1 MTDFAR
7 RHASLRAAAA
17 VAALLAWSGP
27 HASAAAPVAAQ
38 KCGTASL
45 YDVAV
50 PGAPFSAVATADEK
64 TVFVSLNAT
73 NPRQQ
78 NGIAV
83 LTCAAGRYR
92 LARMIA
98 LESQPTIMAM
108 THDESMLIVPD
119 DNFIAFIDVRRAVSG
134 KGDPLL
140 GYIEDVPG
148 DDGGAVYAAVSP
160 DDRYAFI
167 SEEQTAKLTVIDLRK
182 LRSSHFA
189 HDSIAAEFLIGN
201 APVALVFSRDGK
213 YLFATVQSALKRYAY
228 VKTCKPEGAPRP
240 DAADESPG
248 SVVTIDV
255 AKAAADPDH
264 AIVSDVVAG
273 CHPVRAA
280 LAPDGTTLWVTARA
294 SNAVLA
300 FSTAKLIAGDATAKL
315 AEIPLGAAP
324 VPVCVTPDGNYVLAG
339 NSNRFGQGRAGDQE
353 VVVVDARSHAIAGRF
368 HVGKFPRQFT
378 QTRSGSTIF
387 LSNYGSNTVT
397 VIDPK
402 AIASIMKPAPCSRRH
417 SRPAFDRPPLG
428 ERVGHERRFEAV
440 RQPRVPLQGPPG
452 GRGVQPVLRLAGRPR
467 SGDHH
472 LRLRARGLQGGDRRA
487 APRRHRQGNA
497 LSR

>member
-1 MTDFAR
+1 
-7 RHASLRAAAA
+7 LRAAAA
-17 VAALLAWSGP
+17 VAALIASGGA
-27 HASAAAPVAAQ
+27 HAGSAAPNGARV
-38 KCGTASL
+38 CGTASL

-78 NGIAV
+78 NGIGV
-83 LTCAAGRYR
+83 LACAAGRYHF
-92 LARMIA
+92 ARMIP

-108 THDESMLIVPD
+108 THDGRMLIVPD
-119 DNFIAFIDVRRAVSG
+119 DSYIAFIDVRRAITGS
-134 KGDPLL
+134 GDPLL

-160 DDRYAFI
+160 DDKYAFI
-167 SEEQTAKLTVIDLRK
+167 SEEQSAKLTVIDLRK
-182 LRSSHFA
+182 LRTSHFA
-189 HDSIAAEFLIGN
+189 HASIVSEFLIGN
-201 APVALVFSRDGK
+201 SPVALVFSRDGK
-213 YLFATVQSALKRYAY
+213 YLFATVQEALNKYAY
-228 VKTCKPEGAPRP
+228 AKTCKPEGRPRP
-240 DAADESPG
+240 GAADESPG

-255 AKAAADPDH
+255 AKAVGDPDH

-280 LAPDGTTLWVTARA
+280 LTPDGATLWVSARA

-300 FSTAKLIAGDATAKL
+300 FSTAKLLAGDASAKL
-315 AEIPLGAAP
+315 AEVAVGAAP
-324 VPVCVTPDGNYVLAG
+324 VPVYVTPDGTYVLAG

-353 VVVVDARSHAIAGRF
+353 AVVIDTRSNAVAGRF

-402 AIASIMKPAPCSRRH
+402 AIASIMKPAP
-417 SRPAFDRPPLG
+417 
-428 ERVGHERRFEAV
+428 
-440 RQPRVPLQGPPG
+440 
-452 GRGVQPVLRLAGRPR
+452 
-467 SGDHH
+467 
-472 LRLRARGLQGGDRRA
+472 
-487 APRRHRQGNA
+487 
-497 LSR
+497 